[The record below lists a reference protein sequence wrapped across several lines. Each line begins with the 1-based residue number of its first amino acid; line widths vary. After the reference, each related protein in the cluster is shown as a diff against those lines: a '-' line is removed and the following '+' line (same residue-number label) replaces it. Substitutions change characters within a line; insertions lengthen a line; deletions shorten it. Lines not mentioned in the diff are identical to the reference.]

1 MTAMDIVG
9 IGALALHIIVIFLIV
24 FWFALGK
31 PKTLAQFRLRFLRD
45 FIGYH
50 PKPSRRA

>member
-9 IGALALHIIVIFLIV
+9 IGALALHVVVIFLIV

-31 PKTLAQFRLRFLRD
+31 PKSLAEFRLRFLRD

-50 PKPSRRA
+50 PKTTPRP